1 MGIENILSKIINF
14 VSQERGNKN
23 NNIIFD
29 YKKVSLLHKLEK
41 KRHGFPR
48 GVNTNYYLQLTI
60 VLIIQKQKNIFRS
73 NKAWL

>member
-41 KRHGFPR
+41 KGMDFQE
-48 GVNTNYYLQLTI
+48 VWILTI
-60 VLIIQKQKNIFRS
+60 ICNWQLF
-73 NKAWL
+73 